1 MLFRWLLEVL
11 YPSKCVLCRKILSSR
26 ETDLCGRCRAEVERC
41 HCPNVKLPFISGWT
55 AVWYYE
61 DRVRLS
67 LLRFKFRNARHYAG
81 SYGRMLAMKLQEE
94 FPEGFDMVAWV
105 PTGTLRRLRRGYDQV
120 ELLAETTARELELP
134 MVRCLKKIR
143 NNPPQSRIKGDAQR
157 RANVL
162 GVYSVTPDADVSG
175 RRILLVDDICT
186 TGATLTECIRVLK
199 DAGAADVVCVT
210 AAFAREQKSGGSRQE

>member
-26 ETDLCGRCRAEVERC
+26 ETDLCVRCRTEVESC
-41 HCPNVKLPFISGWT
+41 HCPNVKLPFISGWA

-61 DRVRLS
+61 DHVRGS
-67 LLRFKFRNARHYAG
+67 LLRFKFRNARHYAE

-120 ELLAETTARELELP
+120 ELLAAATAHEMELP
-134 MVRCLKKIR
+134 IVRCLKKIR

-162 GVYSVTPDADVSG
+162 GVYRTRQEEQFTGKRV
-175 RRILLVDDICT
+175 LLLDDIIT
-186 TGATLTECIRVLK
+186 TGATAGECARVLLT
-199 DAGAADVVCVT
+199 AGAKEVYCGAV
-210 AAFAREQKSGGSRQE
+210 AFARRNQKSSR